1 MDSAKFAV
9 FVLFSLTCGSAAFES
24 TAGNYG
30 NHEKWL
36 KYSRALSNSLSSE
49 EILKLHDTESSP
61 KTRTT
66 PCVDGEDCNDRRSL
80 SISEE
85 SESETPMSMLFLN
98 LDDLEIPFPVVKDV
112 LHLNKNHADRGK
124 FVAKKAV
131 VFSFVN
137 KTALREIDTSGHVDP
152 KDDPMVIALF
162 LPVDFHA
169 NKPVASIPKAPKH
182 EIDAEWPRF
191 FKTLLTEMAA
201 SNVTS
206 QNLLQLLMPNSTPGI
221 HARQIFMQNSTPDM
235 DAQHPFMI
243 NSPPGMYARQPSMS
257 NFAPGMDV
265 RQPFMSN
272 SAPGM
277 DARQPL
283 MPDAAPDMDAQ
294 QPSMPNSPPGMDGRQ
309 PFVSTSLPGI
319 NVRQPLMPDAAPDMD
334 AKQPSEQNSSPGMD
348 GQQPLMSN
356 SGLDMSAPHL
366 SPPAI
371 DIQQP
376 LMANSPPA
384 IDIQQPLMANSP
396 PAIDIQQP
404 LMANSPPAID
414 IQQPLMAN
422 SPPVIDIQQPLMPNS
437 SPQMDPEHPPRP
449 DPETPPV
456 TDARQASYEEAM
468 RIVKDHN
475 FPDTDVTLYFFR
487 TPHVT
492 VPPKYVKKVI
502 TEADVPLAAGSLS
515 RFEVN
520 EVYLMTVANETAGK
534 ALREELDGNTGAP
547 LTTPVVLSFIIPV
560 DFKTTRKTLPRAKL
574 AGGPPMLVPGSGA
587 RLVPLTIMPIPMLV
601 DLSPRFS
608 DLIRRQYLSAGV
620 HGSGSPGGVGVD
632 TVNLPQGSP
641 RRNPEGVQPRPT
653 RPQGSSDAGAY
664 HYLSAP
670 PATAPGGIASALQP

>member
-24 TAGNYG
+24 TAGDYG

-49 EILKLHDTESSP
+49 DILKLHDTESSP
-61 KTRTT
+61 KMHTT

-80 SISEE
+80 SISE
-85 SESETPMSMLFLN
+85 ESETPMSMLFLN

-169 NKPVASIPKAPKH
+169 NKPLTSTPKH

-206 QNLLQLLMPNSTPGI
+206 QNLLQLLMPNSMPGV
-221 HARQIFMQNSTPDM
+221 HARQIFMQNSPPDM
-235 DAQHPFMI
+235 DAQQPFMS
-243 NSPPGMYARQPSMS
+243 NSPPGMYAQQPSMS
-257 NFAPGMDV
+257 NFAPGIDV
-265 RQPFMSN
+265 RQPFVSN

-283 MPDAAPDMDAQ
+283 MPDAAPNMDAQ

-309 PFVSTSLPGI
+309 PFMSTSLPGINVRQPLMPNAAPDMDAQQSSMPNSPPGVDGRQPFMSTSLPGI

-334 AKQPSEQNSSPGMD
+334 VQQPSKQNSPPGMD
-348 GQQPLMSN
+348 ERQPLMPN

-366 SPPAI
+366 FMANSPPVI

-384 IDIQQPLMANSP
+384 IDIQQPL
-396 PAIDIQQP
+396 I
-404 LMANSPPAID
+404 
-414 IQQPLMAN
+414 
-422 SPPVIDIQQPLMPNS
+422 PNS
-437 SPQMDPEHPPRP
+437 SPQMDPQHPPTL
-449 DPETPPV
+449 DPETPPA

-502 TEADVPLAAGSLS
+502 TEAEVPLAAGSLS

-574 AGGPPMLVPGSGA
+574 AGSPPMLVPGTGA
-587 RLVPLTIMPIPMLV
+587 RIVPLTIMPIPMLV

-620 HGSGSPGGVGVD
+620 RGSGSPGGVGVD

-641 RRNPEGVQPRPT
+641 RRNPEGVRPRPT